1 MKVLILAAGY
11 ATRLYPLTLDKTK
24 VLLPI
29 KGRPMIEHITT
40 KLEGINELK
49 EIYIITNQ
57 KFFPQI
63 QDWSKTVNISKKVE
77 IISDGTTSQED
88 RIGAIGD
95 INFFIKQVNLNED
108 LVVIGGDNYFEA
120 PLDKFIRS
128 ARRHGTFNSIGVF
141 DFPDKK
147 LLKNYGVLSVDTEGK
162 IIDFQEKPA
171 NPISSLISTCIYY
184 FAKEKL
190 TFFDE
195 YIKQNQSPDA
205 PGNYIRWLY
214 KKDKVFTF
222 IFEGNWYDIGDVAT
236 YEKLK

>member
-1 MKVLILAAGY
+1 MKALILAAGY

-24 VLLPI
+24 ALLPI
-29 KGRPMIEHITT
+29 KGRPMIEHIIV
-40 KLEGINELK
+40 KLEAIKELK

-57 KFFPQI
+57 KFYEQFEA
-63 QDWSKTVNISKKVE
+63 WRASSTFTKKIE
-77 IISDGTTSQED
+77 ILSDGSTAYEN

-95 INFFIKQVNLNED
+95 INLFIKQVNLNDD
-108 LVVIGGDNYFEA
+108 LLVLGADNYFES

-128 ARRHGTFNSIGVF
+128 AKKHKPFSSVGVLN
-141 DFPDKK
+141 FPDEK
-147 LLKNYGVLSVDTEGK
+147 LLKNYGVVSVDTVGM
-162 IIDFQEKPA
+162 IIDFQEKPVK
-171 NPISSLISTCIYY
+171 PLSSLISTCIYY
-184 FAKEKL
+184 FPQEKINL
-190 TFFDE
+190 FDE
-195 YIKQNQSPDA
+195 YIKNGQSSDA